1 MRIIRVFCQRT
12 SYTPTDG
19 MAFVGPPPGGLFQP
33 DHDEVHVSCTF
44 TWDKAKAENLAE
56 QWREATDKPVRL
68 GGPAFG
74 SPAEDLIPGMYI
86 REGITFTSRGCN
98 NNCPWCCVRSL
109 EGKLRELP
117 ITPGYI
123 IQDNNFLQ
131 CSRAHKEKVFDMLRT
146 QRGICFK
153 GGLESDLIDDH
164 FVDAVRGLRIA
175 ELWLA
180 CDTDTALP
188 AFRRAAQ
195 KLTAAG
201 FTRHQLRCYSLIG
214 HDMEA
219 EEARNREIWRLGV
232 MPHSQLELDYSDT
245 KTSYSPEWR
254 AFQRLW
260 QRPALMYGHM
270 REIDNTAPTG
280 REP

>member
-1 MRIIRVFCQRT
+1 MRIIRVFVQRT
-12 SYTPTDG
+12 SYTPDDDMVYIG
-19 MAFVGPPPGGLFQP
+19 SPPGGLFMP
-33 DHDEVHVSCTF
+33 EHDEVHVSCTF
-44 TWDKAKAENLAE
+44 SWDRPSAERLAAE
-56 QWREATDKPVRL
+56 WAEATDKPVRL
-68 GGPAFG
+68 GGPAYD
-74 SPAEDLIPGMYI
+74 SPAEDFTPGLYV
-86 REGITFTSRGCN
+86 RQGITFASRGCN
-98 NNCPWCCVRSL
+98 NACPWCCVPRI
-109 EGKLRELP
+109 EGQLREIP
-117 ITPGYI
+117 ITPGNI

-131 CSRAHKEKVFDMLRT
+131 CSRSHKDKVFDMLRT
-146 QRGICFK
+146 QKSICFK

-180 CDTDTALP
+180 CDTDAAFP

-219 EEARNREIWRLGV
+219 EEERNREIWRLGV
-232 MPHSQLELDYSDT
+232 MPHSQLELDYSEA
-245 KTSYSPEWR
+245 KTEYSPEWK

-260 QRPALMYGHM
+260 QRPALMYAHM
-270 REIDNTAPTG
+270 REIDNTTPTG
-280 REP
+280 RVP